1 MGNHTIAASYAGDA
15 NVAPSTGILMQTV
28 NLAATT
34 TALTVSTNSS
44 LYGQAVTF
52 TATVASPAGTPTGT
66 VTFANDGNALGT
78 VGLTN
83 GQTTVTTSAL
93 PIGDHTIAASYTG
106 DANFVASSANQFFT
120 VNGITYSTSSMTT
133 IPKTL
138 TITQLKDVYN
148 CRKRHHRAVTAAV
161 RLERPEA
168 LPGRTGLHRC
178 SRIHLPA

>member
-83 GQTTVTTSAL
+83 GQTHR
-93 PIGDHTIAASYTG
+93 DHLGTAHRRPHDRG
-106 DANFVASSANQFFT
+106 
-120 VNGITYSTSSMTT
+120 
-133 IPKTL
+133 
-138 TITQLKDVYN
+138 QLYRRCDLRREQCQPV
-148 CRKRHHRAVTAAV
+148 
-161 RLERPEA
+161 
-168 LPGRTGLHRC
+168 LHGQWD
-178 SRIHLPA
+178 HLLDQQYDHNS